1 MAVKM
6 AFMAIAPD
14 ADPDKHRST
23 VSTEFV
29 ELIIQLVANMD
40 QAINK
45 AKQLAEEG
53 CGVIELCG
61 GFGHSMTGR
70 IADAVRGKAAVG
82 SVRFDI
88 HAALGK
94 SSDEVFSG

>member
-1 MAVKM
+1 MKI
-6 AFMAIAPD
+6 AFMALVPG
-14 ADPDKHRST
+14 ADPDKHRGT

-29 ELIIQLVANMD
+29 ELVTQLVADMD
-40 QAINK
+40 QAIDK

-61 GFGHSMTGR
+61 AFGHSMTGR

>member
-1 MAVKM
+1 MAMKM
-6 AFMAIAPD
+6 AFMAIVPD
-14 ADPDKHRST
+14 ADPDKHHTTLST
-23 VSTEFV
+23 DFV
-29 ELIIQLVANMD
+29 ELVIQLVANMG
-40 QAINK
+40 QALDR

-53 CGVIELCG
+53 FGVIELCG

-70 IADAVRGKAAVG
+70 SADAVRGKAAVG

-94 SSDEVFSG
+94 SSDGVFSG

>member
-1 MAVKM
+1 MKI
-6 AFMAIAPD
+6 AFMAIVPD

-23 VSTEFV
+23 LSTEFV
-29 ELIIQLVANMD
+29 ELVTQLVANMD
-40 QAINK
+40 QAIDK

-61 GFGHSMTGR
+61 AFGHSMTGR

>member
-1 MAVKM
+1 MAMKI
-6 AFMAIAPD
+6 AFMAIVPG

-23 VSTEFV
+23 LSTEFV
-29 ELIIQLVANMD
+29 DLVTQLVANMD
-40 QAINK
+40 QAIDK

>member
-1 MAVKM
+1 MAMKM
-6 AFMAIAPD
+6 AFMAIVPD
-14 ADPDKHRST
+14 ADPDKHHS
-23 VSTEFV
+23 VLSTEFV
-29 ELIIQLVANMD
+29 ELVIQFVANMD
-40 QAINK
+40 QAIDK
-45 AKQLAEEG
+45 AEQLVGEG

-70 IADAVRGKAAVG
+70 IADAVRGRASVG